1 MNPLPPL
8 AGAQHLEGGVTFKT
22 LIACMSKY
30 AFIVEL
36 FRTVYVLSA
45 FFFSSMDWVYLYNQT
60 KSGNSYC

>member
-1 MNPLPPL
+1 MNPPVL
-8 AGAQHLEGGVTFKT
+8 AGAQHLESGVTFKT

-45 FFFSSMDWVYLYNQT
+45 FFFFDGLGVPFQSN
-60 KSGNSYC
+60 